1 MYDGALEFWV
11 TVREHGAFEEAHE
24 VEERRRSV
32 RKAFLTTSKL
42 ISIISSNFNPK
53 NVYFSPCFTALCRLM
68 NRLIFQKEASTKS
81 WQ

>member
-1 MYDGALEFWV
+1 MYDGALEYWV

-32 RKAFLTTSKL
+32 RKAMLTISKL
-42 ISIISSNFNPK
+42 ISISSSNFNPK
-53 NVYFSPCFTALCRLM
+53 NVFGPCFTALCRLM
-68 NRLIFQKEASTKS
+68 NRLNFQKEASTKS